1 MSKIKKTR
9 HSLQEQEEVLK
20 QTIEK
25 NDALIPQLEEETEQ
39 LQAKSERESAKQER
53 MMTALASKTQ
63 PIKEAMEEKQ
73 KELMPLKDKENSF
86 KQQMDIIANNIQSI
100 HGRVSDAETRKQE
113 VVERIES
120 IGTMIT
126 NQEQSLKDTKR
137 DFDKTNRDLNKMN
150 DEVMRLQNEE
160 RRLVPAVEQLRRECD
175 DARRSFE
182 NAGGSRMRIVSAL
195 LAAQEKGDLTG
206 ILGRLGD
213 LGQIGQKYDVAVS
226 TAATAALNFI
236 VVEKTHHAQR
246 AVEFLKRN
254 NLGRATMLILEKQR
268 KLKGKASQRIQ
279 TPNDAARLYDLIT
292 FKEPRFDV
300 AFYFAFR
307 DTLVADHL
315 DQANHLAFSDGR
327 RWRVVTLQGQL
338 IESSGAMTGGGNK
351 KYSGLMSDRIV
362 DCGITADQVQEME
375 GRLKAAQTELDG
387 VFRKMRELR
396 QQMRQCQKVLD
407 KMSTAQR
414 KMTME
419 INGLKERRQGLQQQI
434 PEIDAAGEINESDQ
448 NTLRELEEQRRAC
461 TAEFEA
467 AQHDCELLE
476 DEIRDLEEQIL
487 DAGGSDLRQQKNLVD
502 KLKKSLQEKS
512 KLATTLKV
520 EIKSC
525 SKKLKSSGAKF
536 ESLSTSQLEM
546 KEEYDQIKVKKGE
559 LEEKAVA
566 LMELLDEKKAALHD
580 KDTQYKRLSKTVEK
594 SNAEITKLTKMIF
607 EEREKRKTV
616 KAELGGMQQRIKK
629 AKSEWTLLHSKFTK
643 NKQRFLLEDE
653 DDEESP
659 LDAEGA
665 PKEPAD
671 GAGRGSAA
679 KAGADGDG
687 MEVDGAAD
695 EEVDGKGDGNAMDVD
710 TDTDLVNENEEEKA
724 MEEDETE
731 SVPDHAHG
739 KAQAMIP
746 VDIYILENTL
756 KFVMLHEDQLDD
768 LDLPRIDAEIEEM
781 KAAIQ
786 ASSVNMGVIDAYRR
800 KDDEYVRRLQDLQSC
815 KEKRDAVRQQFEDC
829 KKARFDSFM
838 SGFSMITKKL
848 KEMYRMLTCGGDAEL
863 ELVDSID
870 PFSEGVQFSVRPPKK
885 SWKNISNLSGGEK
898 TLSSMAL
905 VFALH
910 HYKPTP
916 LYVMDEIDAALD
928 FKNVSIV
935 ANYIHQRTKNAQ
947 FVIISLRNNMFELA
961 NRLVGIYKTNN
972 ASKSITI
979 DPELFNLPG
988 AAPAATNIS
997 INKSHNFGTSG
1008 KMGMPHSSGSD
1019 RNHNKRA
1026 PDGQHIDMAA
1036 ALRAE
1041 REDADSTDGMAQS
1054 DGGENMVDID

>member
-25 NDALIPQLEEETEQ
+25 NEGLIPKLEEETEE

-73 KELMPLKDKENSF
+73 KELMPLKDKENSI
-86 KQQMDIIANNIQSI
+86 KQKMDIIGNNIQSI

-160 RRLVPAVEQLRRECD
+160 RRLVPAVEQLRKASD
-175 DARRSFE
+175 DARKSFE
-182 NAGGSRMRIVSAL
+182 NSGGSRMRIVSAL
-195 LAAQEKGDLTG
+195 LAAQDKGDLTG

-213 LGQIGQKYDVAVS
+213 LGQIDQKYDVAVS

-419 INGLKERRQGLQQQI
+419 INGLKERRQGLQRQI

-448 NTLRELEEQRRAC
+448 STLRQLEEQRRAC

-695 EEVDGKGDGNAMDVD
+695 GKGDGNAMDVD

-724 MEEDETE
+724 MEEDEAE

-786 ASSVNMGVIDAYRR
+786 ASSVNMGAIDAYRR

-815 KEKRDAVRQQFEDC
+815 KEKRDAVQQQFEDC

-885 SWKNISNLSGGEK
+885 SWKNNSNLSGGEK

-979 DPELFNLPG
+979 DPEPFKLPG
-988 AAPAATNIS
+988 AAPPNGHHTTHSA
-997 INKSHNFGTSG
+997 KPQ
-1008 KMGMPHSSGSD
+1008 GMHHHAPHGLQPQPTTVSES
-1019 RNHNKRA
+1019 
-1026 PDGQHIDMAA
+1026 
-1036 ALRAE
+1036 E
-1041 REDADSTDGMAQS
+1041 RSKTIEDEDD
-1054 DGGENMVDID
+1054 DDV